1 SALSDRRTFTR
12 PRLTLPACS
21 NAGSAAVR
29 NTPAKSSKIFR
40 RHHLLALVPLLAL
53 LFSPYIANKL
63 EPRILGMPFLLGWI
77 VVWVLLTSV
86 VMFVIQRLDGDEDS
100 GD

>member
-1 SALSDRRTFTR
+1 MNAA
-12 PRLTLPACS
+12 PAES
-21 NAGSAAVR
+21 TNV
-29 NTPAKSSKIFR
+29 FR

-53 LFSPYIANKL
+53 LFAPYIANRL

-86 VMFVIQRLDGDEDS
+86 VMAVILRLDGNQVD
-100 GD
+100 GDTLDGKPLDRETQRGDA